1 MIKRLDRYI
10 FAEILG
16 PLALGFLVWTFIL
29 VLRYLFE
36 IAEMVIRRGV
46 GWSTAGELL
55 LLYLPSIVVLTIPM
69 ALLFGIL
76 VAVGRLSAESELIAI
91 RASGVSLFSLYR
103 PILVLSL
110 VLALTNG
117 YLMLEVLP
125 YQNHA
130 FSRLRY
136 EILQQGLTRQIEP
149 RVFYTDWGNQAFY
162 VFETP
167 AGEER
172 WKNTL
177 LTNKIPAGD
186 HRLVVADWGAAQ
198 TNEENGK
205 VTLTFWNAVEHQ
217 VNLTDPTD
225 YRYSRHAKL
234 DLVIDTGQ
242 DRQTRNSVSRSMRE
256 LDLKGLRQRAR
267 DAGASPLVRNLARVE
282 MHKRFALPA
291 ACVVFA
297 LLGLPLGFTTNNR
310 HGGRSSGLVLSM
322 GVILVYWVL
331 LTMGEEMA
339 GNGHL
344 PGWLAAWFPNLG
356 LFAAGLFIMARRN
369 RDRGLALINFS
380 WIRRWLDR
388 RSERAENRRRSRRQA
403 LISKRQSSRADLVL
417 RLPSFQLRFPNSI
430 DRYILSSF
438 FRTLLL
444 VCMGCLT
451 VYIVADVTD
460 KVDDI
465 LKNAVPGNVLLSYY
479 RFKMLAIIYEIA
491 PIILLVTTL
500 TTFAML
506 SRNNEVTACK
516 AAGVS
521 LYRLSLPVIL
531 AAAGLA
537 GLLWLLGSEVLAAS
551 NERMAV
557 LQAQIKGR
565 EAVPQHQRA
574 DQRWRFAT
582 DQRLYNYRQYD
593 AGKQLVKNLQVLELD
608 DRRHLVRRLVAES
621 AAYAGDGWWALKN
634 GWTRE
639 FGDHQVTSFERF
651 DDVKKARLPV
661 EPEFFLGEL
670 RSPDEMN
677 FSELRQYLTELEAT
691 GQQEP
696 VLEVEL
702 YDKIAYPTISL
713 VMALVALPFSFLLGR
728 RGALYGIGLA
738 IVLGIVFLALMATFK
753 ALGQA
758 AVLPPLIAVWS
769 PSLIFSLL
777 ALYLFLGIRS

>member
-29 VLRYLFE
+29 VLRYLFD

-110 VLALTNG
+110 LLALTNG

-136 EILQQGLTRQIEP
+136 EILQQSLTQQIEP
-149 RVFYTDWGNQAFY
+149 RVFYSDWGDKSFY

-167 AGEER
+167 PGDDR

-177 LTNKIPAGD
+177 LTDKIPAGD
-186 HRLVVADWGAAQ
+186 HTLVIADWGAAQ
-198 TNEENGK
+198 THEEDGK
-205 VTLTFWNAVEHQ
+205 VALTFWNAAEHQ

-225 YRYSRHAKL
+225 YRYSRHEEL
-234 DLVIDTGQ
+234 TWLLDTGQ
-242 DRQTRNSVSRSMRE
+242 NRQTRNSVSRSMRE
-256 LDLKGLRQRAR
+256 LDLAGLRQRAR
-267 DAGASPLVRNLARVE
+267 DPNASPLVRNLARVE
-282 MHKRFALPA
+282 MHKRFALPT

-339 GNGHL
+339 GNGRL

-356 LFAAGLFIMARRN
+356 LLAAGLFIMARRN
-369 RDRGLALINFS
+369 RDRGLALVNFT
-380 WIRRWLDR
+380 WIRRWLER
-388 RSERAENRRRSRRQA
+388 RSVRVENRKRSRREA
-403 LISKRQSSRADLVL
+403 LISKRQSSRVDLVL
-417 RLPSFQLRFPNSI
+417 RLPSLQLRFPNSI

-444 VCMGCLT
+444 VCLGCLT

-465 LKNAVPGNVLLSYY
+465 LKNEVPGSVVLAYY
-479 RFKMLAIIYEIA
+479 RFKMLAIVYEIA
-491 PIILLVTTL
+491 PIIVLVTTL

-506 SRNNEVTACK
+506 SRNNEVVACK
-516 AAGVS
+516 AAGIS
-521 LYRLSLPVIL
+521 LYRLSLPVII

-537 GLLWLLGSEVLAAS
+537 GVSWLLGSEVLAAS
-551 NERMAV
+551 NERMAE
-557 LQAQIKGR
+557 LQAEITGR
-565 EAVPQHQRA
+565 ERVPRHQRA
-574 DQRWRFAT
+574 DQRWRFASG
-582 DQRLYNYRQYD
+582 QELYNYRQYD
-593 AGKQLVKNLQVLELD
+593 PALQLVKNLQVLELD
-608 DRRHLVRRLVAES
+608 DQHHLVRRLVAES
-621 AAYAGDGWWALKN
+621 ATYAGDGWWALKN
-634 GWTRE
+634 GWKRE
-639 FGDHQVTSFERF
+639 FDERQVTSLDRFEGSRK
-651 DDVKKARLPV
+651 VRLPI
-661 EPEFFLGEL
+661 EPDFFLGEL
-670 RSPDEMN
+670 RRPDEMN
-677 FSELRQYLTELEAT
+677 FAELRQYLAELEAT
-691 GQQEP
+691 GLKEP
-696 VLEVEL
+696 ALEVEL
-702 YDKIAYPTISL
+702 YDKIAYPSISL

-738 IVLGIVFLALMATFK
+738 IILGIVFLALMATFK

-777 ALYLFLGIRS
+777 GLYLFLGIRS